1 MSYATLADLQDFL
14 PKYPLLD
21 TTIPSATQATG
32 YLNRISGI
40 MDGILAGQGYTVP
53 VSGAE
58 SVEILRHINLLG
70 AGYWVTRILFPSATS
85 GMVMELW
92 TEYQTMFQ
100 LLRDQVLDL
109 PDAASDPENLA
120 LTANDLANDDPRA
133 CGWFETHPFVT
144 RGEQF

>member
-1 MSYATLADLQDFL
+1 MSYATLSDLQDFL

-32 YLNRISGI
+32 YLNRVSSL
-40 MDGILAGQGYTVP
+40 MDGILAGQGYSVP

-70 AGYWVTRILFPSATS
+70 AAYWVTRILFPSATN
-85 GMVMELW
+85 GMVVELW
-92 TEYQTMFQ
+92 TEYQTMFGLMKSQ
-100 LLRDQVLDL
+100 LLNL
-109 PDAASDPENLA
+109 PDAPNDPENVS
-120 LTANDLANDDPRA
+120 LTANDLPNTDPRA

-144 RGEQF
+144 RSEQF